1 MWYMYTMEY
10 YITIKRNEILTFAA
24 TWMDLKG
31 IMLSERSQ
39 RKTSSVYHLHVEP
52 KKYSKLVNVT
62 KKKRLTDTENKLVVT
77 SEEGEGAT

>member
-1 MWYMYTMEY
+1 MSFVAPWV
-10 YITIKRNEILTFAA
+10 
-24 TWMDLKG
+24 DLEG